1 MEENRWEP
9 LRCRVMMCDEE
20 REAACSVRRE
30 AQQGVKCWRCGE
42 VGHCLWTCP
51 RKAVHPQK
59 GEVQQEKRVVC
70 VVCKGENHVA
80 RNCNS
85 YWRWR
90 ELELREK
97 VKRLRKKERELREK
111 VKELKEQRERKKEK
125 ERVVRRTMQLL
136 REV

>member
-1 MEENRWEP
+1 
-9 LRCRVMMCDEE
+9 MCDEE

-97 VKRLRKKERELREK
+97 VKRLRKKKERELREK

>member
-1 MEENRWEP
+1 
-9 LRCRVMMCDEE
+9 MMCDEE

-97 VKRLRKKERELREK
+97 VKRLRKKKERELREK